1 MYGAPSYSTGEVHD
15 VVVIGGGNAG
25 LVAAISARRAGA
37 QDVLLLERAPAWIRG
52 GNSRHTR
59 NTRCAHDAAAAGQ
72 AFMSGA
78 YPEEELLE
86 DLLQVGGGPSEN
98 PDFMRM
104 AVHESAS
111 VIPWMTSTNVRWQR
125 PLAGTLHLSRTN
137 AFFLGGGKALVNT
150 YYATAAEMGIKIEY
164 EAGVSELLIDGN
176 HIDGVIIENEHTHER
191 RTVRARAVIAA
202 CGGFEANLDWLR
214 EYWSD
219 AVDNYIVRGT
229 PYNDGR
235 VLRALL
241 DAGAIPISDPR
252 GFHAVAV
259 DARAPRFD
267 GGIATRLDSVPFG
280 IVVNKHGCRFSDEGA
295 NLWPK
300 RYASWGTLIA
310 LQEGQI
316 AYSIIDSR
324 MPGRFIATLY
334 RPFTASTIGDLAV
347 QLGLDPRAATHTVHC
362 FNQSIPPGGTFDP
375 TTLDDCSTVGLDPP
389 KSHWAVP
396 IVEPPFYGYP
406 MRPGITFTYRGVAVD
421 ECTRVQLA
429 SGPMRNLY
437 AAGEIMSG
445 NILRQGY
452 LAGFG
457 LTIGTVSGR
466 IAGTQA
472 ATYADKS

>member
-1 MYGAPSYSTGEVHD
+1 MHD
-15 VVVIGGGNAG
+15 VVVIGGGNAA
-25 LVAAISARRAGA
+25 LVAALAARRGGA
-37 QDVLLLERAPAWIRG
+37 QDVLLLERAPAWMRG

-59 NTRCAHDAAAAGQ
+59 NTRCAHDAADAST

-86 DLLQVGGGPSEN
+86 DLLQVGGGPSAN
-98 PDFMRM
+98 PDFTRM
-104 AVHESAS
+104 AVRESTS
-111 VIPWMTSTNVRWQR
+111 VIPWMASHGARWQP

-150 YYATAAEMGIKIEY
+150 YYRTAAAMGIHVEY
-164 EAGVSELLIDGN
+164 EAGVSELLIDG
-176 HIDGVIIENEHTHER
+176 DRVEGVVVEHETTGER
-191 RTVRARAVIAA
+191 RTVRAQAVIAA
-202 CGGFEANLDWLR
+202 CGGFEANLAWLK
-214 EYWSD
+214 EYWGD
-219 AVDNYIVRGT
+219 AADNYIVRGT

-241 DAGAIPISDPR
+241 DAGAVPISDPR

-280 IVVNKHGCRFSDEGA
+280 IVVDRRGRRFADEGA

-310 LQEGQI
+310 LQEEQI

-324 MPGRFIATLY
+324 MMGRFIATLY
-334 RPFTASTIGDLAV
+334 RPFSGRTIADLGT
-347 QLGLDPRAATHTVHC
+347 QLGLDPAALTRTVEC
-362 FNQSIPPGGTFDP
+362 FNRSIRPNGTFD
-375 TTLDDCSTVGLDPP
+375 TNVLDDCCTVGLNPP

-396 IVEPPFYGYP
+396 ITEPPFYGYP

-421 ECTRVQLA
+421 ECTRVQ
-429 SGPMRNLY
+429 SGAGPIRNLY

-457 LTIGTVSGR
+457 MTIGTVSGR
-466 IAGTQA
+466 IAGSQA
-472 ATYADKS
+472 ATHARAAS

>member
-1 MYGAPSYSTGEVHD
+1 MHD
-15 VVVIGGGNAG
+15 VVVIGGGNAA
-25 LVAAISARRAGA
+25 LVAAMTARRGGA
-37 QDVLLLERAPAWIRG
+37 NDVLVLERAPAWMRG

-59 NTRCAHDAAAAGQ
+59 NTRCAHDAEHASQ

-78 YPEEELLE
+78 YPQQELLE
-86 DLLQVGGGPSEN
+86 DLLQVGGGPSAN
-98 PDFMRM
+98 PEFTRM
-104 AVHESAS
+104 AVGESTS
-111 VIPWMTSTNVRWQR
+111 VIPWMTSHGVRWQR

-150 YYATAAEMGIKIEY
+150 YYQTAAAMGIRVEY

-176 HIDGVIIENEHTHER
+176 CIEGVVVEDDHTKEH
-191 RTVRARAVIAA
+191 RTVRGRAVVVA
-202 CGGFEANLDWLR
+202 CGGFEANLAWLK
-214 EYWSD
+214 EYWGD
-219 AVDNYIVRGT
+219 AADNYVVRGT

-241 DAGAIPISDPR
+241 GAGAEPISDPR

-280 IVVNKHGCRFSDEGA
+280 IVVNAGARRFADEGA

-310 LQEGQI
+310 LQEEQI
-316 AYSIIDSR
+316 AYSIFDSR
-324 MPGRFIATLY
+324 MVGRFIATLY
-334 RPFTASTIGDLAV
+334 RPFTAPSIGELASK
-347 QLGLDPRAATHTVHC
+347 LGLDPGSLTQTVDC
-362 FNQSIPPGGTFDP
+362 FNQSIRPGGTFDP
-375 TTLDDCSTVGLDPP
+375 DVLDDCCTVGLDPP

-396 IVEPPFYGYP
+396 ITQPPFYGYP

-421 ECTRVQLA
+421 DCTRVQLA

-445 NILRQGY
+445 NILREGY

-466 IAGTQA
+466 IAGGQA
-472 ATYADKS
+472 ATHAQR